1 MQHTIWTA
9 ELEDELDL
17 QFFQRLQAE
26 VTQTCAL
33 PLAVPIERL
42 PEIVRQAAQ
51 WFWEHVDSAV
61 EERYY
66 VIPNSAICRGN
77 VVNKIVQLPQQIYG
91 VFGVYRV
98 QEQLKYGAM
107 GDFSM
112 ERMLMSSYN
121 MFGGTGSGPGV
132 STTSTGWSL
141 PDAIMTLYEIDTF
154 NQYLNP
160 PVTYNFNQNSSK
172 LVILGNLG
180 HSDILIQT
188 WVRCRIQDLYNN
200 YYFFRLCVAFI
211 KRSLSTI
218 YGTYEF
224 KLPGGVTINY
234 DNFVSQASDE
244 YDEIKEWAENTRAT
258 DYFFMP
264 GTI

>member
-1 MQHTIWTA
+1 MQNTIWTT
-9 ELEDELDL
+9 EPEDEIDL
-17 QFFQRLQAE
+17 QFFQRIQQE

-33 PLAVPIERL
+33 PMAIPIERI

-51 WFWEHVDSAV
+51 WFWAHVDQAV

-66 VIPNSAICRGN
+66 VIPNSEICKG
-77 VVNKIVQLPQQIYG
+77 NKINKVVQLPQQIYG
-91 VFGVYRV
+91 VFGVHKV

-121 MFGGTGSGPGV
+121 VFGGSGGGTV
-132 STTSTGWSL
+132 STTGRGWSL
-141 PDAIMTLYEIDTF
+141 PDAIATLYEIDTF
-154 NQYLNP
+154 NQFLNP

-180 HSDILIQT
+180 FSDILIQT
-188 WVRCRIQDLYNN
+188 WVRCRIQDLYND
-200 YYFFRLCVAFI
+200 YYFFRLCVVFM
-211 KRSLSTI
+211 KRSLSVI

-234 DNFVSQASDE
+234 DNFSSQADSE
-244 YDEIKEWAENTRAT
+244 YDEIKEWADNNNVAS
-258 DYFFMP
+258 YFFMP
-264 GTI
+264 GEV